1 VDRIAELVMRSNQLN
16 FTKRRDSKEQILE
29 LISDQNC
36 DTGYV
41 TVTDKFGDYGMVGF
55 FAVKDRKCIH
65 FLFSCRTIGQG
76 VEEYVYA
83 TLGCPELDIVE
94 PVINHFGKIEA
105 PAWINQKQIAPPN
118 SMSSRNAV
126 DKHFK
131 IIFKGACDLG
141 QMSEYI
147 SSDAIYEEFTFVGKR
162 RCNLQEHQVHST
174 NYLQWHFLS
183 DEQRKEL
190 VDTLV
195 FNDDE
200 MFKTR
205 MYEDDVRLII
215 FSTMIEPNLGIYR
228 NKKTGFKI
236 AFGEFTNPLTDS
248 TKWKELV
255 ESTVYTAQN
264 HFTYEWLKWFSE
276 EYEFCGCLTPEEI
289 LEHAKL
295 TLSKVS
301 PNASLCYI
309 LGPEIAYNGKTSPA
323 YFGREQIYAKINALF
338 REYAQSEPRIMLI
351 DVNNWVKSQ
360 KDFTNNINHWQRRI
374 YYHMAE
380 CANEY
385 ICKLSSVNIKQR
397 SKVYLIRK
405 EIKDKIVITI
415 GIKDTKFYQVLSR
428 IKKYLL
434 L

>member
-1 VDRIAELVMRSNQLN
+1 
-16 FTKRRDSKEQILE
+16 
-29 LISDQNC
+29 
-36 DTGYV
+36 
-41 TVTDKFGDYGMVGF
+41 MVGF
-55 FAVKDRKCIH
+55 FAVKDNKCIH

-83 TLGCPELDIVE
+83 TLGCPELNIVE

-105 PAWINQKQIAPPN
+105 PAWINQEQITPPKKN
-118 SMSSRNAV
+118 LKNNKNIVNKS
-126 DKHFK
+126 FK
-131 IIFKGACDLG
+131 IIFRGACDLG

-147 SSDAIYEEFTFVGKR
+147 PTDAIYKEFTFVGKR
-162 RCNLQEHQVHST
+162 HCNLQEHQTHST

-183 DEQRKEL
+183 EEQRNEL

-195 FNDDE
+195 FNDDD

-205 MYEDDVRLII
+205 MYDDDVRLII
-215 FSTMIEPNLGIYR
+215 LSTMIEPNLGIYR

-248 TKWKELV
+248 TKWKSLV
-255 ESTVYTAQN
+255 ENTVYTAQN
-264 HFTYEWLKWFSE
+264 HFTYDWLKWFSE
-276 EYEFCGCLTPEEI
+276 EYEFCGRLTPEEI
-289 LEHAKL
+289 LEHAKQ

-309 LGPEIAYNGKTSPA
+309 LGPEIAYEGITSPA
-323 YFGREQIYAKINALF
+323 YLSREQIYAKINALF
-338 REYAQSEPRIMLI
+338 REYAKSEPRILLI

-380 CANEY
+380 CANGY
-385 ICKLSSVNIKQR
+385 ISKLSFNIKQK
-397 SKVYLIRK
+397 SKAYLIRQV
-405 EIKDKIVITI
+405 IKDKIVTTI
-415 GIKDTKFYQVLSR
+415 GIKDTKFYLVLSK
-428 IKKYLL
+428 IKNHLL
-434 L
+434 H